1 MDRTR
6 PLRFLFCNYEYPPL
20 GGGAGMVSKFL
31 ARELV
36 ARGHHVEVV
45 TTWFPGL
52 ERRTVEGNLTITRL
66 RSRRRKM
73 GQSNPVEMISYVLT
87 ALPWV
92 LLRLAKRPDVIMSYH
107 SIPSGLVGFPLSI
120 LWRIPHI
127 VQFHGGDV
135 PGWLPGVLS
144 TYHRCTL
151 WLNRWVV
158 YQAAA
163 AVAVSDGLRDL
174 AQPSFPKRQLGT
186 LANGVDLEVFTP
198 PPSGRAGRDGP
209 PRLFFVGRVT
219 VQKGVD
225 VLLKALADPRV
236 MALDWCLDLAGD
248 GPQLAEYRE
257 QAAALGLTDRIV
269 FHGWLTR
276 EQVRPLFDTA
286 DVLVLPSRY
295 EGMPIVVL
303 EAMGC
308 GLPVIATDIP
318 GTRELI
324 ADGETGLLVKPE
336 DSADLAA
343 ALARLIGDPAER
355 LRIGAQARTDAEARW
370 SWAARAEELE
380 TLALDSMRRW
390 GRS

>member
-1 MDRTR
+1 MAPNR

-36 ARGHHVEVV
+36 ARGHHVDVV
-45 TTWFPGL
+45 TTWFEGL
-52 ERRTVEGNLTITRL
+52 EPRTVEGNLTIHRL
-66 RSRRRKM
+66 RSRRKKM

-87 ALPWV
+87 ALPWI
-92 LLRLAKRPDVIMSYH
+92 LLRLPKRPDVIMSYH

-120 LWRIPHI
+120 LWRVPHI

-174 AQPSFPKRQLGT
+174 AQPSFPKRRLGT
-186 LANGVDLEVFTP
+186 LANGVDLDVFRP
-198 PPSGRAGRDGP
+198 PAAGRGGRTGP
-209 PRLFFVGRVT
+209 TRLFFVGRVT

-225 VLLKALADPRV
+225 VLLKALADAAVR
-236 MALDWCLDLAGD
+236 ALDWHLDLAGD
-248 GPQLAEYRE
+248 GPQLEEYKA
-257 QAAALGLTDRIV
+257 QAADLGITERIT

-324 ADGETGLLVKPE
+324 QEGETGHLVPVE
-336 DSADLAA
+336 DAA
-343 ALARLIGDPAER
+343 ALAKALARLLSDPGAR
-355 LRIGAQARTDAEARW
+355 LAIGARARAEAEAKW
-370 SWAARAEELE
+370 SWAARARELEELSLKAIE
-380 TLALDSMRRW
+380 ERR
-390 GRS
+390 

>member
-1 MDRTR
+1 
-6 PLRFLFCNYEYPPL
+6 
-20 GGGAGMVSKFL
+20 MVSKFL

-45 TTWFPGL
+45 TTWFEGL
-52 ERRTVEGNLTITRL
+52 EPETVEGNLRIRRL

-73 GQSNPVEMISYVLT
+73 GQSNPIEMISYVLT
-87 ALPWV
+87 ALPWI
-92 LLRLAKRPDVIMSYH
+92 LFRSRRRPDVIMSYH

-120 LWRIPHI
+120 LWRLPHI

-174 AQPSFPKRQLGT
+174 AQPSFPKRKLGT
-186 LANGVDLEVFTP
+186 LANGVDLDVFSP
-198 PPSGRAGRDGP
+198 PAAGRENRDGA

-225 VLLKALADPRV
+225 VLLKALADPR
-236 MALDWCLDLAGD
+236 LTGLPWHLDLAGD
-248 GPQLAEYRE
+248 GPQLPEYRE
-257 QAAALGLTDRIV
+257 QAAALGLTDRIT
-269 FHGWLTR
+269 FHGWMTR
-276 EQVRPLFDTA
+276 EQVRPLFDSA
-286 DVLVLPSRY
+286 DLLVLPSRY

-308 GLPVIATDIP
+308 GLPVVATDIP

-324 ADGETGLLVKPE
+324 AEGETGLLVKPE
-336 DSADLAA
+336 DAADLAG
-343 ALARLIGDPAER
+343 ALHRLLSDPAER
-355 LRIGAQARTDAEARW
+355 LRIGAKARADAEARW
-370 SWAARAEELE
+370 SWAARAAELE
-380 TLALDSMRRW
+380 TLALESIRQ
-390 GRS
+390 GKG